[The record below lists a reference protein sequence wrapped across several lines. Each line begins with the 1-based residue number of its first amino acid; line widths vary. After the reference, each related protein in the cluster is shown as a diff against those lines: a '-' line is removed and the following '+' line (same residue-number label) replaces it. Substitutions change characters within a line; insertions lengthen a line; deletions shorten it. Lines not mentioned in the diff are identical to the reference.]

1 MAISIRNVF
10 GVVAIACASLP
21 ACSDSP
27 GPGLSG
33 SAQNLAELEQRLGTL
48 RGQLGIPGLAVGI
61 AEGDH
66 IVWAKGLG
74 FADIE
79 QQKPPASTTDFH
91 LASLTKG
98 FAGVII
104 VKLVTQGLVS
114 LDDPVS
120 KYGVNI
126 SGDAGIKVRHLAN
139 MTSEGTPGRTFSYN
153 GDRFELLR
161 QVIESATKKSFAE
174 VLVQQILAPSG
185 LTRTAPNVASSSFAA
200 SGLDRDAFIANLA
213 IGYTQKGSSFDR
225 TTYPSNFGAAAG
237 LISTVDDMLTFSIAI
252 DSDQLLTANERTMLF
267 APAQSTSGATLPY
280 AIGWF
285 SQNIRGVQI
294 QWSYGYWI
302 ANSSLIIRVP
312 SMKRT
317 FIALANSDGLSAD
330 FTLGSGNLE
339 SSPVAREFLEAFVFG
354 NASLQ

>member
-1 MAISIRNVF
+1 MFQKWSRMAISIRNVF
-10 GVVAIACASLP
+10 GVVAITCVSLP

-139 MTSEGTPGRTFSYN
+139 MTSEGTPGPVR
-153 GDRFELLR
+153 
-161 QVIESATKKSFAE
+161 
-174 VLVQQILAPSG
+174 
-185 LTRTAPNVASSSFAA
+185 VAQA
-200 SGLDRDAFIANLA
+200 SHRVCDEKI
-213 IGYTQKGSSFDR
+213 ICGSSR
-225 TTYPSNFGAAAG
+225 AADPCA
-237 LISTVDDMLTFSIAI
+237 LRVDENGSECRKLV
-252 DSDQLLTANERTMLF
+252 
-267 APAQSTSGATLPY
+267 
-280 AIGWF
+280 
-285 SQNIRGVQI
+285 IRGIRTGSRRIHCESRDWV
-294 QWSYGYWI
+294 YTEGK
-302 ANSSLIIRVP
+302 LIR
-312 SMKRT
+312 S
-317 FIALANSDGLSAD
+317 NDLSQQLRSCCG
-330 FTLGSGNLE
+330 TYING
-339 SSPVAREFLEAFVFG
+339 R
-354 NASLQ
+354 